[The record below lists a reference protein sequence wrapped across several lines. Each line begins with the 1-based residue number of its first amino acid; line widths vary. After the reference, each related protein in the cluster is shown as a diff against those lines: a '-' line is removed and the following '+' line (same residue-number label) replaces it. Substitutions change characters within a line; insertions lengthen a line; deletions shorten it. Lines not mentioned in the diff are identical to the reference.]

1 MRRSCSTVWNQRPTI
16 EARCTLYV
24 YDVNHSNCELSVVVY
39 TASSSPVLSCW
50 RGGVVRPRTSLLAS
64 FIIAPPLHSSLER
77 IFVVLSIERERR
89 VVSGDLVSTFER
101 VRSIIICVSG
111 ACSNGILQLKGTAWR
126 RVEAS
131 RVEALRHNDL
141 LASPSLIIHLS
152 LPPRRQQ
159 REPC

>member
-1 MRRSCSTVWNQRPTI
+1 M
-16 EARCTLYV
+16 
-24 YDVNHSNCELSVVVY
+24 LSWFD
-39 TASSSPVLSCW
+39 L
-50 RGGVVRPRTSLLAS
+50 
-64 FIIAPPLHSSLER
+64 IIAPPLHSSLER
-77 IFVVLSIERERR
+77 IFVVLSIECERR

-111 ACSNGILQLKGTAWR
+111 ACSNGILQLNLKGTAWR
-126 RVEAS
+126 RAEAS